1 MAHHPQEAKIQVAE
15 KEMSGISDATF
26 VVVLL
31 PGGRGTHAELGA
43 AIISRKRI
51 YLYDP
56 EGEVEK
62 GNRGEATCIFYY
74 HPSVVFYSTLDDLY
88 VAIIRNEGDPNSNET
103 PFRSFV
109 DGWDLITKEVHKTA
123 SEKGFWKDYDRA
135 VEMTNLAETESL
147 LWIMS
152 ALHSQKLML
161 IGDELSEA
169 HEAVRSGNPPSVKAE
184 GFSQMEEELADAVI
198 RIMDFSGK
206 LGLDIPGAMLAKM
219 AYNAKRP
226 HMHGRKF

>member
-1 MAHHPQEAKIQVAE
+1 
-15 KEMSGISDATF
+15 MSGISDASF

-56 EGEVEK
+56 KGEVEK
-62 GNRGEATCIFYY
+62 GDRGEATCIFYY
-74 HPSVVFYSTLDDLY
+74 HPLVVFYSTLDDLY
-88 VAIIRNEGDPNSNET
+88 VAIIRNEGDPNSNEA

-109 DGWDLITKEVHKTA
+109 DGWNSVTEEVHKTA
-123 SEKGFWKDYDRA
+123 TDKGFWKDYDLA
-135 VEMTNLAETESL
+135 LEMNLKTEGL
-147 LWIMS
+147 KWIVS

-184 GFSQMEEELADAVI
+184 GFSQMEEELADAII

-226 HMHGRKF
+226 HMHGRNF